1 MKITGKR
8 LRPLFG
14 AIAIVGAASVVL
26 AGCSSSSS
34 TSPTKSAAAG
44 DTSAVISTNGSEPQ
58 NPLIPSNTTE
68 TGGGKIVT
76 SIFEGLVSYDA
87 KGATVNEVAKSI
99 KSSDQQNWD
108 IKLNSGWKFTDGTA
122 VTAESFTKAWDWAAK
137 FSNAQ
142 SAGYFFSNFKGF
154 DAAKDSDL
162 DLTVVSPTEFKVA
175 LTAPQADFP
184 LSLGYSAFYPLPASF
199 YKDTK
204 AFGQNPVGNGPYKLK
219 SATAWTHNVGI
230 NLVTN
235 KDYKGKRKP
244 VNGGLDIKFY
254 TTTEAAYADVQSGNL
269 DILDAVPASD
279 FATYKSDF
287 PNTNA
292 NQAAAIFQSVTI
304 PSYLAH
310 FGEDKEGKLRRE
322 AISLAINRA
331 QVTKVIFQGTRTPAK
346 DFTSPTIDGYS
357 GSLKGN
363 DVLTYNK
370 TKAKK
375 LWAEANAISPY
386 SGTFSISYNAD
397 GDHKTWVDAVANS
410 ISSTLGI
417 KAEGK
422 SYPIFSAL
430 LADESA
436 HKMTG
441 AFRSGWQ
448 ADYPSL
454 YDFLAPLYGT
464 GQGSNYGQYTS
475 KEFDNYMTEGSAKT
489 TVAAANKVYQSAQE
503 LLLKD
508 LPAIPLWYSNVTGV
522 WSTKVDNVKFG
533 WDSVPLYFEVSKK

>member
-44 DTSAVISTNGSEPQ
+44 DTSAIVSTNGNEPQ

-68 TGGGKIVT
+68 VGGGKIVT
-76 SIFEGLVSYDA
+76 SIFEGLVSYNA
-87 KGATVNEVAKSI
+87 KGGTVNEVAKSI
-99 KSSDQQNWD
+99 KSSDQTNWD
-108 IKLNSGWKFTDGTA
+108 ITLNSGWKFTDGTP

-142 SAGYFFSNFKGF
+142 GGGYFFSNFKGF
-154 DAAKDSDL
+154 SATKDSDL
-162 DLTVVSPTEFKVA
+162 DLTVVSPTEFKVVLA
-175 LTAPQADFP
+175 TPQADFP
-184 LSLGYSAFYPLPASF
+184 LSLGYSAFSPLPEVF

-204 AFGQNPVGNGPYKLK
+204 AFGQNPIGNGPYKLA
-219 SATAWTHNVGI
+219 SSTAWTHNVGI

-269 DILDAVPASD
+269 DILDAVPAAD
-279 FATYKSDF
+279 FQTYKSDF
-287 PNTNA
+287 PDNNV
-292 NQAAAIFQSVTI
+292 NQAAAIFQSITI

-310 FGEDKEGKLRRE
+310 FGEDKEGKLRRQ

-346 DFTSPTIDGYS
+346 DFTSPTLDGYS
-357 GSLKGN
+357 ANVKGS
-363 DVLTYNK
+363 DVLDYNK
-370 TKAKK
+370 KQAKK

-386 SGTFSISYNAD
+386 SGTFTISYNAD
-397 GDHKTWVDAVANS
+397 GDHKTWVDAVSNS
-410 ISSTLGI
+410 ISNTLGI

-422 SYPIFSAL
+422 SYPIFSGL
-430 LADESA
+430 LDDENA

-454 YDFLAPLYGT
+454 YNFLAPLYGT
-464 GQGSNYGQYTS
+464 GQGSNYGLYSS
-475 KEFDNYMTEGSAKT
+475 KKFDDLIAQGSSKP
-489 TVAAANKVYQSAQE
+489 TVAEANKVYQDAQAV
-503 LLLKD
+503 LFQD

-522 WSTKVDNVKFG
+522 WSSKVNDVKFG
-533 WDSVPLYFEVSKK
+533 WDSVPLYYAVSKK